1 MATYNGGKYLTRQLD
16 SILSQIKSTDE
27 VVIVDDCSTDDTVEI
42 IKNYNCNNIKLFLND
57 RNQGHVGSFEKAISL
72 AKNDIILLSD
82 QDDVWLP
89 ERLNKL
95 IVKCYIEQT
104 ALLTSNFGLIDEND
118 LSLPDPKY
126 SLREIDSNLHFSN
139 ITNIFLG
146 KRPYFGCAMIL
157 RRDLIDIAFPF
168 PAWVEGH
175 DVWFALCSNALQ
187 SNSHFELKTINRRL
201 HSSNLTSLNRRPLLD
216 IAVTRYRM
224 FMCTITILFRL
235 VRRAVLIR
243 STK

>member
-16 SILSQIKSTDE
+16 SILSQIKSKDE

-57 RNQGHVGSFEKAISL
+57 RNQGHVKSFEKAIGL
-72 AKNDIILLSD
+72 ASNDIILLSD

-95 IVKCYIEQT
+95 IDKCYVKKM

-118 LSLPDPKY
+118 LSLPDPKHK
-126 SLREIDSNLHFSN
+126 LREIDSNLH
-139 ITNIFLG
+139 IRNIFNIYLG
-146 KRPYFGCAMIL
+146 KRPYFGCAMIF
-157 RRDLIDIAFPF
+157 RRDLLDIAFPF

-175 DVWFALCSNALQ
+175 DVWLALCSNALK
-187 SNSHFELKTINRRL
+187 SNFHIELKTINRRL
-201 HSSNLTSLNRRPLLD
+201 HSSNLTSLSRRPFFD

-235 VRRAVLIR
+235 VQRAVLTRFI
-243 STK
+243 K